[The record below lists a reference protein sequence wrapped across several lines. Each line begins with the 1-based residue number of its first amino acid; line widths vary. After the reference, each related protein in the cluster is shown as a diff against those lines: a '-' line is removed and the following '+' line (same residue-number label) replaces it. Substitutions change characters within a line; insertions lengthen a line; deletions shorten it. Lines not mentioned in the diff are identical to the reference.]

1 MVVVSQ
7 TPNLSRN
14 TTLLALNWARRRPG
28 VCRDRTHVRKSGL
41 WITLIAAVSTSQ
53 MAEAAP
59 PLGYLEGHGTRAYPI
74 AALTWGMLITAVLV
88 VIIVT
93 ICLLLG
99 VFRRRVGP
107 RPTLPGTV
115 GVERPVGGAAWIY
128 IGVGVTTVVLLA
140 FTVWTVVTL
149 AAVSRPSP
157 GKSPFT
163 VEITGH
169 QWWWEVNYLGHDE
182 PSRNFTTANEIHIP
196 TGQPIEV
203 KLKTA
208 DVIHSFWV
216 PALTGKTDLIPG
228 QTNESWIEAD
238 RPGIYRGQCTEYC
251 GQQHAHMAFAVIA
264 DPPDQF
270 KAWWNHQLET
280 ASAADPKPIADGE
293 NAFIAKCGIC
303 HAVRG
308 TRAGGIVGPDLSHL
322 MQRRTIAAN
331 TIPNT
336 PGYLSA
342 WIADPQH
349 IKPGNFMP
357 RLDISAAD
365 LTRIRGYLATLQ

>member
-1 MVVVSQ
+1 M
-7 TPNLSRN
+7 
-14 TTLLALNWARRRPG
+14 
-28 VCRDRTHVRKSGL
+28 
-41 WITLIAAVSTSQ
+41 
-53 MAEAAP
+53 
-59 PLGYLEGHGTRAYPI
+59 
-74 AALTWGMLITAVLV
+74 
-88 VIIVT
+88 
-93 ICLLLG
+93 
-99 VFRRRVGP
+99 
-107 RPTLPGTV
+107 LPGTAL
-115 GVERPVGGAAWIY
+115 VERPGGGVAWIY
-128 IGVGVTTVVLLA
+128 IGVAVTTVVLLA
-140 FTVWTVVTL
+140 FTSWTVATL
-149 AAVSRPSP
+149 AAVSRPAP

-169 QWWWEVNYLGHDE
+169 QWWWEVNYLGHDG

-203 KLKTA
+203 RLKTA

-228 QTNESWIEAD
+228 QTNASWMEAD
-238 RPGIYRGQCTEYC
+238 HPGIYRGQCTEYC

-264 DPPDQF
+264 EPPDKF
-270 KAWWNHQLET
+270 KAWWDHQLE
-280 ASAADPKPIADGE
+280 SAPSTVPKPITDTE
-293 NAFIAKCGIC
+293 NAFIAKCGAC

-331 TIPNT
+331 TLPNT

-365 LTRIRGYLATLQ
+365 LTRIRGFLATLQ

>member
-1 MVVVSQ
+1 MVAVSQ
-7 TPNLSRN
+7 MPSLSRN
-14 TTLLALNWARRRPG
+14 IAPVGLHRTRQRLGIRREGIHVIKAGLWTTLITGAASQTALAA
-28 VCRDRTHVRKSGL
+28 S
-41 WITLIAAVSTSQ
+41 
-53 MAEAAP
+53 
-59 PLGYLEGHGTRAYPI
+59 PLSYLQGYGKRAYPI

-88 VIIVT
+88 VVIVT
-93 ICLLLG
+93 IFLLLG

-107 RPTLPGTV
+107 QPTLPGTV
-115 GVERPVGGAAWIY
+115 RVERPVGGAAWIY
-128 IGVGVTTVVLLA
+128 IGVGLTTVVLLA
-140 FTVWTVVTL
+140 FTSWTVVTL
-149 AAVSRPSP
+149 AAVSRPAP
-157 GKSPFT
+157 GNSPFT

-169 QWWWEVNYLGHDE
+169 QWWWEVNYLGRDG

-228 QTNESWIEAD
+228 QTNDSWMEAD
-238 RPGIYRGQCTEYC
+238 HPGIYRGQCTEYC

-280 ASAADPKPIADGE
+280 ASATDPKPIADGE

-303 HAVRG
+303 HSVRG

>member
-1 MVVVSQ
+1 
-7 TPNLSRN
+7 
-14 TTLLALNWARRRPG
+14 
-28 VCRDRTHVRKSGL
+28 
-41 WITLIAAVSTSQ
+41 
-53 MAEAAP
+53 
-59 PLGYLEGHGTRAYPI
+59 
-74 AALTWGMLITAVLV
+74 
-88 VIIVT
+88 
-93 ICLLLG
+93 
-99 VFRRRVGP
+99 
-107 RPTLPGTV
+107 
-115 GVERPVGGAAWIY
+115 
-128 IGVGVTTVVLLA
+128 
-140 FTVWTVVTL
+140 VVTL

-169 QWWWEVNYLGHDE
+169 QWWWEVNYVGNDG

-196 TGQPIEV
+196 TGQPVEV

-228 QTNESWIEAD
+228 QTNDSWMEAD
-238 RPGIYRGQCTEYC
+238 HPGTYRGQCTEYC

-280 ASAADPKPIADGE
+280 ASAADPKPITDGE

-303 HAVRG
+303 HSVRG
-308 TRAGGIVGPDLSHL
+308 TRAGGVVGPDLSHL

-365 LTRIRGYLATLQ
+365 LTRIRNYLATLQ

>member
-1 MVVVSQ
+1 M
-7 TPNLSRN
+7 
-14 TTLLALNWARRRPG
+14 AA
-28 VCRDRTHVRKSGL
+28 
-41 WITLIAAVSTSQ
+41 LIAASSGSQ
-53 MAEAAP
+53 MAYAAP
-59 PLGYLEGHGTRAYPI
+59 PLSYLQGQGTRAYPVV
-74 AALTWGMLITAVLV
+74 ALTWGMLITAILVV
-88 VIIVT
+88 VIIT
-93 ICLLLG
+93 AFLLLAL
-99 VFRRRVGP
+99 FRRRAGTGLV
-107 RPTLPGTV
+107 LPGTAP
-115 GVERPVGGAAWIY
+115 VERPGGGVAWIY
-128 IGVGVTTVVLLA
+128 IGVAVTTVVLLA
-140 FTVWTVVTL
+140 FTSWTVATL
-149 AAVSRPSP
+149 AAVSRPAP

-169 QWWWEVNYLGHDE
+169 QWWWEVNYLGHDG

-228 QTNESWIEAD
+228 QTNASWMEAD
-238 RPGIYRGQCTEYC
+238 HPGIYRGQCTEYC

-264 DPPDQF
+264 EPPDKF
-270 KAWWNHQLET
+270 KAWWDHQLE
-280 ASAADPKPIADGE
+280 SAPSTVPKPITDTE
-293 NAFIAKCGIC
+293 NAFIAKCGAC

-331 TIPNT
+331 TLPNT

-365 LTRIRGYLATLQ
+365 LTRIRGFLATLQ

>member
-1 MVVVSQ
+1 MLITAILVVVII
-7 TPNLSRN
+7 TAF
-14 TTLLALNWARRRPG
+14 LLWALFRRRPG
-28 VCRDRTHVRKSGL
+28 P
-41 WITLIAAVSTSQ
+41 
-53 MAEAAP
+53 AP
-59 PLGYLEGHGTRAYPI
+59 A
-74 AALTWGMLITAVLV
+74 
-88 VIIVT
+88 
-93 ICLLLG
+93 
-99 VFRRRVGP
+99 
-107 RPTLPGTV
+107 LPGTAP
-115 GVERPVGGAAWIY
+115 VERSGGGVAWIY
-128 IGVGVTTVVLLA
+128 VGVAATTVVLLA
-140 FTVWTVVTL
+140 FTSWTVVTL
-149 AAVSRPSP
+149 AAVSRPAP

-169 QWWWEVNYLGHDE
+169 QWWWEVNYLGHDG

-203 KLKTA
+203 RLKTA

-228 QTNESWIEAD
+228 QTNASWMEAD
-238 RPGIYRGQCTEYC
+238 HPGIYRGQCTEYC

-264 DPPDQF
+264 EAPDKF
-270 KAWWNHQLET
+270 KTWWDHQLE
-280 ASAADPKPIADGE
+280 SAPPTVPKTITDAE
-293 NAFIAKCGIC
+293 NSFIAKCGIC

-331 TIPNT
+331 TLPNR

-365 LTRIRGYLATLQ
+365 LNRIRRFLATLQ